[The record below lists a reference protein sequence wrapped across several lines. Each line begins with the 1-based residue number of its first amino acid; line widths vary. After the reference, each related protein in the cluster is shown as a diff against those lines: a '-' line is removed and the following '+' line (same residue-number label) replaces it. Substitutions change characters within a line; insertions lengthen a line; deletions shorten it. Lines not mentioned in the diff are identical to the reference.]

1 MCNIVTGGMRPLI
14 SQNTAFDLEAAFDDI
29 ISNVQSG
36 EYRNEYE
43 FQSDL
48 YLTFS
53 KAKDGHF
60 VSRHPESYNT
70 SANSDPT
77 AVFPRSSHRCY
88 CVSSRESSVGFSQ
101 SRRRIGPQNLCT
113 L

>member
-1 MCNIVTGGMRPLI
+1 MLGNI
-14 SQNTAFDLEAAFDDI
+14 AFDLEAAFDDI

-36 EYRNEYE
+36 EYKNEYE

-60 VSRHPESYNT
+60 VSRHIEAYNT
-70 SANSDPT
+70 SANSNPT
-77 AVFPRSSHRCY
+77 AVFPRSAHRCY
-88 CVSSRESSVGFSQ
+88 CVPSR
-101 SRRRIGPQNLCT
+101 
-113 L
+113 

>member
-1 MCNIVTGGMRPLI
+1 MLGNI
-14 SQNTAFDLEAAFDDI
+14 AFDLEAAFDNI

-36 EYRNEYE
+36 EYENEYE

-60 VSRHPESYNT
+60 VSRHPESN
-70 SANSDPT
+70 N
-77 AVFPRSSHRCY
+77 
-88 CVSSRESSVGFSQ
+88 Q
-101 SRRRIGPQNLCT
+101 
-113 L
+113 